1 MPKRCNIFLLKVFS
15 WLEYDRSLN
24 SILNSLTVA
33 LFCSLNFVL
42 FYRKG
47 LKPCLKNLCENNFSK
62 RFILRFTATLL
73 IFRFSR
79 EKYST
84 FLVMSKYNLMV
95 WTIHIHLK
103 SYGKK
108 RRCGTGIFPNHFTNL
123 MKFHFMPFH
132 WISCPNSY
140 MHQI

>member
-1 MPKRCNIFLLKVFS
+1 MQHFFIKSFFLAGI
-15 WLEYDRSLN
+15 YRSLN
-24 SILNSLTVA
+24 PILSSLTVA
-33 LFCSLNFVL
+33 LFCSFNFVL

-108 RRCGTGIFPNHFTNL
+108 QRCGTGIFPNHFTNS

-132 WISCPNSY
+132 WINSPNSY